1 VRYIYESAQMPMTYA
16 EFELLLEITFALAN
30 DHGEQCIVLQAS
42 PSHPQHNH
50 LHLLNCDLC
59 WEVGGAG

>member
-42 PSHPQHNH
+42 PSHPQHKSFTFTE
-50 LHLLNCDLC
+50 L
-59 WEVGGAG
+59 